1 MSASEK
7 KRILVI
13 DDDAMNRE
21 VMEAFLSSENYVVLL
36 ASNGEDGL
44 ASATQNLPDAIVLD
58 IRMPDISGYEVCDQL
73 KNKDLTATIPI
84 MIVSGFDSKEDFE
97 RGKEVGADDF
107 LTRPFDGDDLLAR
120 VRRMVSN

>member
-1 MSASEK
+1 VSDSEK
-7 KRILVI
+7 KCILVI

-21 VMEAFLSSENYVVLL
+21 VMEAFLSSENYDVLL

-44 ASATQNLPDAIVLD
+44 ASANQNLPDAIVLD
-58 IRMPDISGYEVCDQL
+58 IRMPDMSGFDVCQQL
-73 KNKDLTATIPI
+73 KSETSTGSIPI
-84 MIVSGFDSKEDFE
+84 MIVSGFDDKKDIE

>member
-1 MSASEK
+1 MSDSEK
-7 KRILVI
+7 KCILVI

-21 VMEAFLSSENYVVLL
+21 VMEAFLSSENYDVLL

-44 ASATQNLPDAIVLD
+44 ASANQNLPDAIVLD
-58 IRMPDISGYEVCDQL
+58 IRMPDMSGFDVCQQL
-73 KNKDLTATIPI
+73 KNETSTGSIPI
-84 MIVSGFDSKEDFE
+84 MIVSGFDDKKDIE

>member
-1 MSASEK
+1 MSDSEK
-7 KRILVI
+7 KCILVI

-21 VMEAFLSSENYVVLL
+21 VMEAFLSSENYDVLL

-44 ASATQNLPDAIVLD
+44 ASANQNLPDAIVLD
-58 IRMPDISGYEVCDQL
+58 IRMPDMSGFDVCQQL
-73 KNKDLTATIPI
+73 KSETSTGSIPI
-84 MIVSGFDSKEDFE
+84 MIVSGFDDKKDIE